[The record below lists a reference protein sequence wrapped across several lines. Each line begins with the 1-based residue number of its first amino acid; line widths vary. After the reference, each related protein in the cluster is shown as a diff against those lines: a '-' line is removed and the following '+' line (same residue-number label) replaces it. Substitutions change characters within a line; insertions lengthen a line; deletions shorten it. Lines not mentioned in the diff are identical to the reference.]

1 MDGSSI
7 IDRIARGRSIRGG
20 ATIAGAVI
28 CLFLLAGFAA
38 TAWLAF
44 EDEVSDAQR
53 ETANL
58 ALVLEKHAQRTF
70 GVVDM
75 ALRAVVHT
83 FEHAPEVTFAASPS
97 ELSMF
102 LGRHAAGQEE
112 LLNLFVVDARGIGLG
127 GSPGTVS
134 SIDVSDREYFK
145 KARDDRSGRLFI
157 SEPLQSRAG
166 LGWIVVASRRIQDTH
181 GEFAGLAAASIP
193 IDYFLSFYSTLA
205 IGVDGAITL
214 RNRDGIV
221 YARHP
226 AGDKLVGQKTPNPG
240 VISAVQSGQRKGDL
254 LFSNVAGFRDRI
266 ISFRTVESFPFVV
279 SVGIGRAEIVKR
291 WSEGT
296 IRYAIVT
303 VVLMGLVIVLLAGVV
318 HEVGRRVA
326 ADTASR
332 RSEQEAAS
340 ARRRLADA
348 IDTLPWAILV
358 LDADNRIVVSS
369 RRYGELFPLLAD
381 VAVPGAPFADVL
393 RRIVTSGLV
402 DDEKWAEK
410 RSAMHRQ
417 GQHETELHFT
427 DGRWFRLIVRLTS
440 DGGRVCALEDVT
452 EAKRTQE
459 VLVQAHKMEAVGQLT
474 GGVAHDF
481 NNLLTVILGNAGMLL
496 EDVPADSSLNGAAQ
510 MIEDAALRGAELT
523 QRLLAFSRQQP
534 LEPGGVDLNR
544 LVEGLQKML
553 KRTIGE
559 DIDIRLALVDDL
571 PLALADSGQLE
582 NAILNLAINARD
594 AMPDGGC
601 LTIETAGVFLDGDYA
616 RHESDVKP
624 GPYVMV
630 AVSDTGAGMS
640 PEILSRVFEPFFT
653 TKEVGKGSG
662 LGLSMVYGFAKQS
675 GGHVKIYSET
685 GVGTTVKLYLPESQA
700 VKKTQQAKAS
710 PEVVGGDGESI
721 LVVEDDADVRSY
733 ATSILRGLG
742 YTVHEAED
750 GPSAV
755 AKLAELK
762 GLDLLFTDVILPRGM
777 DGGQLAAQVWRSRPN
792 LPVLYASGYTGS
804 AILHQGRLKAGAR
817 LLNKPYRKADLAS
830 AVRTALGG

>member
-7 IDRIARGRSIRGG
+7 IDRISRGRSIRGV

-38 TAWLAF
+38 TSWHAF

-83 FEHAPEVTFAASPS
+83 FEHGPEATFAASPS
-97 ELSMF
+97 ELSML

-112 LLNLFVVDARGIGLG
+112 LLNLFVVDARGNGLA

-145 KARDDRSGRLFI
+145 QARDDRSGRLFI

-166 LGWIVVASRRIQDTH
+166 LGWIVIVSRRIQDGH

-214 RNRDGIV
+214 RNRNGVV

-226 AGDKLVGQKTPNPG
+226 DGAGLIGQKTSNFG
-240 VISAVQSGQRKGDL
+240 VFDAVQSGKRSGNL
-254 LFSNVAGFRDRI
+254 LFWNESGLRSRI
-266 ISFRTVESFPFVV
+266 VSFRAVENFPFIV

-291 WSEGT
+291 WSEGA
-296 IRYAIVT
+296 IRNGIVT
-303 VVLMGLVIVLLAGVV
+303 IALMGIVIALLAGVV

-340 ARRRLADA
+340 ARRRLGDA

-369 RRYGELFPLLAD
+369 RRYGELFPQLAD
-381 VAVPGAPFADVL
+381 VAVPGASFADVL
-393 RRIVTSGLV
+393 HRIVTSGLV

-410 RSAMHRQ
+410 RSAMHIQ
-417 GQHETELHFT
+417 GPHETELHFT
-427 DGRWFRLIVRLTS
+427 DGRFFRLIVRLTS

-496 EDVPADSSLNGAAQ
+496 DDVPADSPLKGAAQ

-534 LEPGGVDLNR
+534 LAPGGVDLNR

-553 KRTIGE
+553 RRTIGE
-559 DIDIRLALVDDL
+559 DIDVRLALGSDL

-582 NAILNLAINARD
+582 NAILNLSINARD
-594 AMPDGGC
+594 AMPDGGH

-616 RHESDVKP
+616 RHEGDVKP
-624 GPYVMV
+624 GSYVMV
-630 AVSDTGAGMS
+630 AVSDTGSGMS
-640 PEILSRVFEPFFT
+640 PEVLGRVFEPFFT

-675 GGHVKIYSET
+675 GGHVKIYSEA
-685 GVGTTVKLYLPESQA
+685 GIGTTVKLYLPEAPVSKKSEK
-700 VKKTQQAKAS
+700 VKEAT
-710 PEVVGGDGESI
+710 EVVGGEGESI

-755 AKLAELK
+755 AKLSELN

-777 DGGQLAAQVWRSRPN
+777 DGGQLAAQAWRSRPN
-792 LPVLYASGYTGS
+792 LPVLYTSGYTGS

-817 LLNKPYRKADLAS
+817 LLSKPYRKADLAK
-830 AVRTALGG
+830 AVRTALRG